1 MTLTTQEQLQA
12 DKARELIEAVG
23 GLDAAAAITELST
36 SQLGRYQAKTE
47 RDSMPARII
56 EQLEAVTH
64 GKPNHPAM
72 TRHLARRQGYVLVP
86 LPLAMP
92 GIGEWTRH
100 ISRLSDK
107 AGQLIAGIAR
117 DLADDHDVSPD
128 EAAQR
133 LTAARSLVQVAVELE
148 TSLQT
153 RAAQGA

>member
-1 MTLTTQEQLQA
+1 MTLSTQEQLQA
-12 DKARELIEAVG
+12 DKARALIEDVG
-23 GLDAAAAITELST
+23 GLEAASAITDLST
-36 SQLGRYQAKTE
+36 SQLGRYQSKTE

-56 EQLEAVTH
+56 EQLEAITH

-86 LPLAMP
+86 LPLTMP
-92 GIGEWTRH
+92 GQGEWTRH

-107 AGQLIAGIAR
+107 AGQLIAGIAS

-133 LTAARSLVQVAVELE
+133 LCAARALVEVAVELE
-148 TSLQT
+148 ASLIT
-153 RAAQGA
+153 RAGQGA